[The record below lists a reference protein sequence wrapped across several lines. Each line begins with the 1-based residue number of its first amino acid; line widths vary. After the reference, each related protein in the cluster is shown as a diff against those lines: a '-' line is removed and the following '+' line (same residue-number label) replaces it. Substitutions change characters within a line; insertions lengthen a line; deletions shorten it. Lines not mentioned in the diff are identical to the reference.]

1 MAIRGLLGAALFM
14 TVSAIVPAGAQ
25 TSPSQTS
32 PSSPQSQVFGSTPQL
47 RCYERYR
54 IAHHFNHV
62 GPKAMA
68 ACPNPNQEE
77 PNPD

>member
-1 MAIRGLLGAALFM
+1 MAMRGLLGAALFI
-14 TVSAIVPAGAQ
+14 TVGVIAPAGAQ
-25 TSPSQTS
+25 TPPSP
-32 PSSPQSQVFGSTPQL
+32 PQGSEVLGSTPQK

-54 IAHHFNHV
+54 IAHHYNHV

>member
-1 MAIRGLLGAALFM
+1 MAIRALLLGAALFV
-14 TVSAIVPAGAQ
+14 TVSVIVPAGAQ
-25 TSPSQTS
+25 TP
-32 PSSPQSQVFGSTPQL
+32 PSSPQGSSEVLGSTPQK

-54 IAHHFNHV
+54 IAHHYNHV

>member
-25 TSPSQTS
+25 TPPPSAQG
-32 PSSPQSQVFGSTPQL
+32 SQVVGSTPQL

-54 IAHHFNHV
+54 IAHHYNHV

>member
-1 MAIRGLLGAALFM
+1 MAIRGLLGAVLFM
-14 TVSAIVPAGAQ
+14 TISAIVPAGAQ
-25 TSPSQTS
+25 TQTPPSP
-32 PSSPQSQVFGSTPQL
+32 PQASQVTGSTPQL

-54 IAHHFNHV
+54 IAHHYNHV

-68 ACPNPNQEE
+68 ACPNPNQEQ

>member
-1 MAIRGLLGAALFM
+1 MAIRDLLGAALFM

-25 TSPSQTS
+25 TSPS
-32 PSSPQSQVFGSTPQL
+32 SPQSQVFGSTPQK

-54 IAHHFNHV
+54 IAHHYNHV

>member
-1 MAIRGLLGAALFM
+1 MAMRGLLVAALFM
-14 TVSAIVPAGAQ
+14 TVGVIVPAGAQ
-25 TSPSQTS
+25 T
-32 PSSPQSQVFGSTPQL
+32 PSSPPGSSDVVGSTPQK

-54 IAHHFNHV
+54 IAHHYNHV

-68 ACPNPNQEE
+68 ACPSPTQEE

>member
-1 MAIRGLLGAALFM
+1 MAMRGLREAALFM

-25 TSPSQTS
+25 TP
-32 PSSPQSQVFGSTPQL
+32 PSSSEVLGSTPQL

-54 IAHHFNHV
+54 IAHHYNHV